1 MRASAARNVPALLL
15 GLREEQ
21 FSGTLRVAGTPGGTL
36 HLRDGLVGAV
46 ETPGAPTAT
55 SALLTSGRIGDEAWL
70 AACAAQRDADLLG
83 ERLVAD
89 GLVGAAELEV
99 ICTAAVFDA
108 AFAMSLGAP
117 GSWELSGPEPT
128 LRARPG
134 VEPRQLTDET
144 TRRIALLSRLWG
156 PPGEL
161 ARVRPTPAPG
171 GTDPGV
177 GRGVGAPLT
186 GRHQEILNQVNGR
199 RTARDIAFALG
210 RGLYAV
216 MLDLVRMETLGL
228 LRWENPTVPGGR
240 PSTAPRVTPGRTPA
254 AGPLPAPSRTE
265 PLPRRVPRGGEK
277 GGT

>member
-1 MRASAARNVPALLL
+1 MNASAARNLPALLL
-15 GLREEQ
+15 GLREEE
-21 FSGTLRVAGTPGGTL
+21 FSGTVRVTGTPGGTI
-36 HLRDGLVGAV
+36 HLRAGLVGAM

-70 AACAAQRDADLLG
+70 AACAAQRDPDLLG

-117 GSWELSGPEPT
+117 GSWELSAPEPT
-128 LRARPG
+128 LGIRPG

-144 TRRIALLSRLWG
+144 TRRIALLGRVWG

-161 ARVRPTPAPG
+161 ARARPTP
-171 GTDPGV
+171 GTGV
-177 GRGVGAPLT
+177 VEGPLS
-186 GRHQEILNQVNGR
+186 GRHEDVLNQVNGR

-216 MLDLVRMETLGL
+216 MLDLIRMETLGL
-228 LRWENPTVPGGR
+228 LRWGTPTAPGGR
-240 PSTAPRVTPGRTPA
+240 PSTAPRVTPGRTSA
-254 AGPLPAPSRTE
+254 TGPPPVPSRTE
-265 PLPRRVPRGGEK
+265 PLPRRKPRGGER
-277 GGT
+277 GG